1 MVLFVGKDVSISLS
15 KFSLHAGQI
24 EWLIGSRGSSLSGI
38 SLKRMNLPH
47 HAQTILR
54 CTDSPPFFGHKKSP
68 LTAKDQRALRAGYGF
83 NL

>member
-1 MVLFVGKDVSISLS
+1 MGLLVGRGVSISLS
-15 KFSLHAGQI
+15 RVSLHAGQI

-47 HAQTILR
+47 QAQTIFR
-54 CTDSPPFFGHKKSP
+54 YTGSPPFFGHKKSP
-68 LTAKDQRALRAGYGF
+68 LTAKDQRALRAGYGI